1 MSALCQYKEK
11 GLYMGIECE
20 GIKIFLLNHGFRNL
34 IIDKNARMSG
44 VQNMGN
50 LDFRKGS
57 SSDNLF
63 DLFGKLIDE
72 TEEMS
77 SDTYHE
83 DQGENGGEKEHGD
96 DTLYDSLDLQMAMKF
111 KFRSDSLVNIVPL
124 QNSKTLFLMNEKV
137 YDCDVKK

>member
-1 MSALCQYKEK
+1 MTKKILYLADRQQKSLDKDIALMSALCQYKEN

-34 IIDKNARMSG
+34 IIDKNARRSG

-57 SSDNLF
+57 NSNNLF

-83 DQGENGGEKEHGD
+83 DKGENGEEKSMGMIHFM
-96 DTLYDSLDLQMAMKF
+96 THWICRWQ
-111 KFRSDSLVNIVPL
+111 
-124 QNSKTLFLMNEKV
+124 
-137 YDCDVKK
+137 